1 MIDTKHRAIT
11 LISYATLVAA
21 LAIIGYFAYFLLS
34 DFNPIILYDETGEE
48 IKYNKEEQSFY
59 GVLIAGDSNKL
70 KRGEVHYLEMN
81 YCKTTNAKVEV
92 EKHLVDGIF
101 IQINDVDENGNY
113 IRGAGTLKKGCDQEL
128 KIPFY
133 LSEKVPLGEYR
144 LRNKIDYKYSP
155 IHTETRYIYSEIF
168 EVVE

>member
-1 MIDTKHRAIT
+1 MIDRKHRAIT
-11 LISYATLVAA
+11 LISYATLASA
-21 LAIIGYFAYFLLS
+21 LAIVAYFAYFLLS
-34 DFNPIILYDETGEE
+34 DFTPIVLFHPNGEE
-48 IKYNKEEQSFY
+48 IQYDRQKESFY
-59 GVLIAGDSNKL
+59 GVEIDDEDKKL
-70 KRGEVHYLEMN
+70 EIGQVHYLKMN

-101 IQINDVDENGNY
+101 IQINDMDEDGNY
-113 IRGAGTLKKGCDQEL
+113 IKGSGTLKKGCDTGL

-133 LSEKVPLGEYR
+133 LSKKVPLGEYR